1 MKWRSGRRSRNVED
15 RRSQRAGT
23 GSGSPFPGGLFG
35 GRGGGRIPKGK
46 TGGLGLIVI
55 ALLALFFGF
64 NPLSFFQG
72 ESPRN
77 VQLTPTQTETGQ
89 NSAASDEMSD
99 FMSVILADTE
109 DTWKKIFKEAGHT
122 YQEPKLVLFSGQ
134 VGSACGYAQSAM
146 GPFYCPRDRK
156 IYVDMS
162 FFNELKHR
170 FGAPGDFAQA
180 YVLAH
185 EAAHHVQNL
194 LGILPQVEKARAQMG
209 KSSSNALTVKLELQA
224 DCLSGVWAHHAHT
237 QRQILEEGDIEEGLN
252 AASAIGDD
260 MIQRRSQGFVVPDA
274 FTHGSSKQRV
284 RWFYKGLKSGDLNMC
299 DTFNADQL

>member
-1 MKWRSGRRSRNVED
+1 M
-15 RRSQRAGT
+15 
-23 GSGSPFPGGLFG
+23 
-35 GRGGGRIPKGK
+35 PKGK
-46 TGGLGLIVI
+46 TGGLGLIAI

-64 NPLSFFQG
+64 NPLHFFQG
-72 ESPRN
+72 DSSRD
-77 VQLTPTQTETGQ
+77 VQFAPTQTKTGQ
-89 NSAASDEMSD
+89 STAGDEMSD

-109 DTWKKIFKEAGHT
+109 DTWEKIFSDAGRT
-122 YQEPKLVLFSGQ
+122 YEEPKLVLFTGQ
-134 VGSACGYAQSAM
+134 VGSACGYAQAAM
-146 GPFYCPRDRK
+146 GPFYCPGDRK

-194 LGILPQVEKARAQMG
+194 LGILPQVERAKAQMG
-209 KSSSNALTVKLELQA
+209 RRSANAMSVKVELQA

-237 QRQILEEGDIEEGLN
+237 QRQILEKGDIEEGLN

-260 MIQRRSQGFVVPDA
+260 MVQRRSQGFVVPDA
-274 FTHGSSKQRV
+274 FTHGSSEQRV
-284 RWFYKGLKSGDLNMC
+284 RWFYRGLESGDINQC
-299 DTFNADQL
+299 DTFNADRL

>member
-15 RRSQRAGT
+15 RRNQRAGT
-23 GSGSPFPGGLFG
+23 GSGFPFPGGFG
-35 GRGGGRIPKGK
+35 GRGGRIPKGK
-46 TGGLGLIVI
+46 TGGLGLIAI
-55 ALLALFFGF
+55 AFLALFFGV
-64 NPLSFFQG
+64 NPLNFFRG
-72 ESPRN
+72 ESPQD
-77 VQLTPTQTETGQ
+77 VQFTPTQTQSGQ
-89 NSAASDEMSD
+89 QPAATDEMSD

-109 DTWKKIFKEAGHT
+109 DTWKKIFNDAERT

-134 VGSACGYAQSAM
+134 VGSACGYAQAAM

-156 IYVDMS
+156 IYLDMS

-185 EAAHHVQNL
+185 EVAHHVQNI
-194 LGILPQVEKARAQMG
+194 LGILPKIEQAKRQM
-209 KSSSNALTVKLELQA
+209 SQRNANAMSVKVELQA

-237 QRQILEEGDIEEGLN
+237 QRQILEKGDIEEGLN

-260 MIQRRSQGFVVPDA
+260 LIQQRSQGYVVPDA
-274 FTHGSSKQRV
+274 FTHGSSAQRV
-284 RWFYKGLKSGDLNMC
+284 RWFHRGLKSGDVNMC
-299 DTFNADQL
+299 DTFNADRL

>member
-1 MKWRSGRRSRNVED
+1 MKWRSGRRSQNVED
-15 RRSQRAGT
+15 RRNQRAGT
-23 GSGSPFPGGLFG
+23 GSGFPFPGGFG

-55 ALLALFFGF
+55 VLLALFFGF
-64 NPLSFFQG
+64 NPLSFFEG
-72 ESPRN
+72 ESPN
-77 VQLTPTQTETGQ
+77 DVQFTPTQTETAQ
-89 NSAASDEMSD
+89 NPAANDEMGD

-122 YQEPKLVLFSGQ
+122 YVEPKLVLFSGQ
-134 VGSACGYAQSAM
+134 VGSACGYAQAAV

-156 IYVDMS
+156 IYLDMS

-194 LGILPQVEKARAQMG
+194 LGILPKVEKARAQMSKREG
-209 KSSSNALTVKLELQA
+209 NALTVRLELQA
-224 DCLSGVWAHHAHT
+224 DCLSGIWAHHAHN
-237 QRQILEEGDIEEGLN
+237 QRQILEHGDIEEGLN
-252 AASAIGDD
+252 AAAAIGDD
-260 MIQRRSQGFVVPDA
+260 RIQRQAQGYVVPDA
-274 FTHGSSKQRV
+274 FTHGSSEQRV
-284 RWFYKGLKSGDLNMC
+284 RWFRQGLQSGDINTC
-299 DTFNADQL
+299 DTFNAEGL